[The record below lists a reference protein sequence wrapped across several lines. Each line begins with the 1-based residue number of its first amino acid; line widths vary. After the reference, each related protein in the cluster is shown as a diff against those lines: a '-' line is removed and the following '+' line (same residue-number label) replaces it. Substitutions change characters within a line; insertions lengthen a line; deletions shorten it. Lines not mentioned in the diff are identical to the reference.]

1 MPASSRA
8 KKISTSTL
16 VILSCLESI
25 RQTPHVVAVVFEE
38 QGSLM
43 TRKTRAEKQP
53 IMPPDQERFIAFAG
67 LVTSNDCPRYY
78 LPNPFPIQRDS
89 YRMSAPNDG
98 ARGLAPRRRALCRT
112 HQSHDHADPQAT
124 VGLQPTESVLIRFW
138 SASARRSR

>member
-25 RQTPHVVAVVFEE
+25 RQTPHVVAVIFEQQE
-38 QGSLM
+38 SRM

-124 VGLQPTESVLIRFW
+124 VGLSPIR
-138 SASARRSR
+138 RMER

>member
-25 RQTPHVVAVVFEE
+25 RQTPHVVAVIFEQQE
-38 QGSLM
+38 SRM

-67 LVTSNDCPRYY
+67 LVTSND
-78 LPNPFPIQRDS
+78 PFPIQRDS

-124 VGLQPTESVLIRFW
+124 VGLSPIR
-138 SASARRSR
+138 RMER